1 VPIAPAFA
9 SELSAAQRP
18 APFQALSGLPDGRR
32 IELAAMSD
40 EQLAAVEGAA
50 FYCGVCIKAIG
61 IRHLNGSVRLKRL
74 HRLAAKIRQGNV
86 SVHASA
92 VLLWCVLAMR
102 PR

>member
-50 FYCGVCIKAIG
+50 FYWGVCIKAIG